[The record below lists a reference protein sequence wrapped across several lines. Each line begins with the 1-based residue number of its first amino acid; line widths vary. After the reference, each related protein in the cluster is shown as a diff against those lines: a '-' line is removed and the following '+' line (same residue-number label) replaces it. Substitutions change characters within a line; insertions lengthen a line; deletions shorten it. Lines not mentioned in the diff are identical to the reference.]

1 MTDGRNDLSFAL
13 LADGTSDRALLRILT
28 WCLRQL
34 DPNVRLLTPHFER
47 RGSEDIEQSVCRL
60 LESYRPH
67 LLFVHRDAERLE
79 WAERRREIPVLEQ
92 LVPVIPVRMTEAWL
106 LTDESA
112 IRRASGNPN
121 GKVRLD
127 LPPVSRLE
135 ALPDPKAELHRLL
148 RVASEL
154 TGRRLKRLNEGSAV
168 HRVAE
173 YTESFH
179 QLRELS
185 AFVALED
192 ELRRVYPTVRR
203 GG

>member
-1 MTDGRNDLSFAL
+1 M
-13 LADGTSDRALLRILT
+13 
-28 WCLRQL
+28 
-34 DPNVRLLTPHFER
+34 
-47 RGSEDIEQSVCRL
+47 
-60 LESYRPH
+60 
-67 LLFVHRDAERLE
+67 
-79 WAERRREIPVLEQ
+79 LEQ

-135 ALPDPKAELHRLL
+135 ALPDPKVELHRLL

-185 AFVALED
+185 AFVTLED

-203 GG
+203 GGAKAATDAGR